1 MAVNPNEVMRLRIQ
15 LSEQAPIAVSFARHE
30 RRVASYDMHYPLE
43 LGFVLKG
50 GMRRCYQDFEQ
61 DVEAGQLWLCG
72 IWELHGFKVVEGP
85 CEVAVLVVLPEML
98 ARSRYP
104 EHPHFNWMAPFAL
117 PPRLRPRSLPAG
129 AALPGLLANAGE
141 GLADGLSRLKLR
153 IGLLEA
159 LLLLGQGLSLPPA
172 ALATARFDRLNKA
185 ANLVLASDKF
195 VSVEE
200 AARECGLS
208 RNIFGKQF
216 EEAMGISFPKFA
228 LRHRLSRAAELLS
241 RTNDSVKE
249 IAARLDFT
257 DKSHLHRRF
266 LEHYG
271 RTPADYRK
279 GLEPR
284 TPDVLGDDM

>member
-1 MAVNPNEVMRLRIQ
+1 MAVNPNEVARLRIK
-15 LSEQAPIAVSFARHE
+15 LSEQAPIAVTFARHE
-30 RRVASYDMHYPLE
+30 RMAASYDMHYPLE

-104 EHPHFNWMAPFAL
+104 ELPGFNWLAPFAL
-117 PPRLRPRSLPAG
+117 PPRLRPRALPPG
-129 AALPGLLANAGE
+129 AALPGMLADSREKLTAG
-141 GLADGLSRLKLR
+141 DGLSRLKLR
-153 IGLLEA
+153 ICLLEA
-159 LLLLGQGLSLPPA
+159 LLLLGQGLSVPPA
-172 ALATARFDRLNKA
+172 ALATARYDRLNKA
-185 ANLVLASDKF
+185 ANLVLASTRF

-228 LRHRLSRAAELLS
+228 LRHRLSRAAELLL

-249 IAARLDFT
+249 IAAQLDFT

-271 RTPADYRK
+271 CTPADYRK
-279 GLEPR
+279 GA
-284 TPDVLGDDM
+284 